1 MNTYYLGLDI
11 GGTKC
16 AVVLGNE
23 EIEIIE
29 REEIPTDHTITAK
42 ENIEHMLK
50 ICERYIKKYKDS
62 GIFKSVG
69 VSCGG
74 PLDDKNGVILSPPNL
89 PGWDEIPITSIIEDR
104 LKIPA
109 FLQNDANACAVA
121 EWKKGAGAG
130 CKNMV
135 FFTFGTGLGAGMIL
149 DGHLYSGT
157 NGMAGEAGH
166 IRLSTTGPIGYGKE
180 GSFEGYCSGGGIKDI
195 CRFLSEKR
203 MPEKHTVVFDGKEYP
218 IQEVN
223 AKIIFDA
230 AKKGDWYANE
240 IVNLCAE
247 YLGRGLAVIVDIL
260 NPERIILGS
269 IFVRGEELLRKR
281 MEEYLEKEALKE
293 TNQVCRVV
301 AAKLGESL
309 GDVAAL
315 SVAVYGM
322 ENEYEQKEKFCR
334 YNES

>member
-29 REEIPTDHTITAK
+29 REEIPTDHTRTPK
-42 ENIEHMLK
+42 ENIERMLV
-50 ICERYIKKYKDS
+50 ICEKYIKKYRGLGS
-62 GIFKSVG
+62 FRGVG

-74 PLDDKNGVILSPPNL
+74 PLDDKKGVILSPPNL
-89 PGWDEIPITSIIEDR
+89 PGWNNIPITSIIKER

-121 EWKKGAGAG
+121 EWKKGAGRG
-130 CKNMV
+130 CRNMV

-149 DGHLYSGT
+149 DGRLYSGT
-157 NGMAGEAGH
+157 NGMAGEVGH
-166 IRLSTTGPIGYGKE
+166 IRLSTTGPRGYGKE

-203 MPEKHTVVFDGKEYP
+203 RLGMQKVTLEGKEYL
-218 IQEVN
+218 IQEVT
-223 AKIIFDA
+223 AKVIFDA
-230 AKKGDWYANE
+230 AKNGDKFGNE
-240 IVNLCAE
+240 IVDLCAE
-247 YLGRGLAVIVDIL
+247 YLGRGLAIIMDIL

-269 IFVRGEELLRKR
+269 IFVRGEELLRNR

-293 TNQVCRVV
+293 TNQVCRIV

-315 SVAVYGM
+315 SVAVYGI
-322 ENEYEQKEKFCR
+322 ENQDK
-334 YNES
+334 